1 LLLLLLLSLLSS
13 SLLSLW
19 QFVFLVVLVVVVI
32 NFVCCLISAWY
43 WHGVGSCWEKKTVTQ
58 GANQRR
64 TAFHVARDPVG
75 FPFSGPELR
84 NLSGLCVAIL

>member
-1 LLLLLLLSLLSS
+1 MLGTGM
-13 SLLSLW
+13 
-19 QFVFLVVLVVVVI
+19 VL
-32 NFVCCLISAWY
+32 AAA
-43 WHGVGSCWEKKTVTQ
+43 GRKKTVTQ

-75 FPFSGPELR
+75 FPFSGPDLR

>member
-1 LLLLLLLSLLSS
+1 MLGTGM
-13 SLLSLW
+13 
-19 QFVFLVVLVVVVI
+19 VL
-32 NFVCCLISAWY
+32 AAA
-43 WHGVGSCWEKKTVTQ
+43 GKKTVTQ